1 MSSNQ
6 FEYNMLKENTLYI
19 ADRFRQKKTE
29 YGIVE
34 LEKSLLTA
42 LIKALDLMSRS
53 PGISPKFSLKI
64 EKFLM
69 PRFEEITS
77 ILYQFK
83 DLPSTLGIEL
93 SKESHKEIISTL
105 KLPKVSSSLEDSGFS
120 VENLT
125 NSLKHIKF
133 HKEK

>member
-6 FEYNMLKENTLYI
+6 FEYNVLKENTLYV

-34 LEKSLLTA
+34 LEKTLLTA

-53 PGISPKFSLKI
+53 PSISPKFSLKI

-69 PRFEEITS
+69 PRFEEITAV
-77 ILYQFK
+77 LYQYK

-93 SKESHKEIISTL
+93 SKESHKEIISSL
-105 KLPKVSSSLEDSGFS
+105 KKPNVVSSLEDSGFS
-120 VENLT
+120 AENLID
-125 NSLKHIKF
+125 SLKHIKF
-133 HKEK
+133 HK